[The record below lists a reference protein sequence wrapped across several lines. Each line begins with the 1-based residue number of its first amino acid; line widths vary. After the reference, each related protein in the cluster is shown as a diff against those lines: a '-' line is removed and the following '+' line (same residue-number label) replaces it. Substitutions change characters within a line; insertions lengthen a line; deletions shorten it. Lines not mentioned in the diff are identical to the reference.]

1 MIIKHLSPRFRSKIC
16 FIDYDWTIVKPNKG
30 AFPKDVNDWTYLR
43 KNVKDVIKSQ
53 YAKGYM
59 IVIVTNQSKE
69 WKTEQINNVMK
80 DINIPCVALIATS
93 KEYYKPSLNI
103 YHEYFGDK
111 VSKINKEKSFMCGDA
126 SGRQN
131 DHSDSDLEF
140 AKNLKI
146 KFIIPEDFFPL
157 QNTIFEVDKYRVEQ
171 KEIIVMVGFPGSGK
185 TTVAKK
191 FTEYINIESDTY
203 KTTSKMLKIA
213 KRNIDKSV
221 IFNATNPTKSKRKE
235 YIDYAREHNINIRCF
250 YVSTSMSDSLANNAL
265 REKPVP
271 KIVYNIY
278 NSKFE
283 MPTIT
288 EGFNDVIII

>member
-1 MIIKHLSPRFRSKIC
+1 MI
-16 FIDYDWTIVKPNKG
+16 KPTNG
-30 AFPKDVNDWTYLR
+30 IFPKDVNDWTYLR
-43 KNVKDVIKSQ
+43 QNVKDVIKSQ

-80 DINIPCVALIATS
+80 DINIPCVSLIATS
-93 KEYYKPSLNI
+93 KEDYKPSLNI

-140 AKNLKI
+140 AKNLNV
-146 KFIIPEDFFPL
+146 KFILPEDFFPL
-157 QNTIFEVDKYRVEQ
+157 QNTIFEVDKYKVEQ

-185 TTVAKK
+185 TTIANK
-191 FTEYINIESDTY
+191 FLDYINIESDTY
-203 KTTSKMLKIA
+203 KTTAKMLKIA

-221 IFNATNPTKSKRKE
+221 IFNATNPTKSK
-235 YIDYAREHNINIRCF
+235 
-250 YVSTSMSDSLANNAL
+250 
-265 REKPVP
+265 EKS
-271 KIVYNIY
+271 I
-278 NSKFE
+278 
-283 MPTIT
+283 
-288 EGFNDVIII
+288 